1 MLIKFINNIQ
11 RRPYM
16 RSIKMFVSGLSLF
29 AFLAIFFSGCST
41 ISVNQDYDPA
51 YDFSKL
57 KTFGFIPITTEAG
70 IDQLNADR
78 LGEALKTNLTAKG
91 FTLDEKA
98 DFGIAL
104 FFTKST
110 KTDIQSTGYG
120 YGYGYGYRGYGGMGG
135 STYVT
140 QYDEGTLVVDFIDM
154 AENKLVWR
162 GIGTGVLSDNPTV
175 EERTANINNAVMQ
188 ILDQFPPTKEQK

>member
-1 MLIKFINNIQ
+1 MTMKTL
-11 RRPYM
+11 
-16 RSIKMFVSGLSLF
+16 KMFFSFSTALILSAFLF
-29 AFLAIFFSGCST
+29 AGCST

-57 KTFGFIPITTEAG
+57 KTYGFIPITSEAG

-91 FTLDEKA
+91 YTLAEKA

-110 KTDIQSTGYG
+110 KTDITTTGG
-120 YGYGYGYRGYGGMGG
+120 YGYGYGYRGYGGVGH
-135 STYVT
+135 VDVH
-140 QYDEGTLVVDFIDM
+140 QYNEGTLVIDFIDM
-154 AENKLVWR
+154 AENKLIWR
-162 GIGTGVLSDNPTV
+162 GIGSGVLSDNPTV
-175 EERTANINNAVMQ
+175 EERTANINYAVEE
-188 ILDQFPPTKEQK
+188 ILKQFPPTKEQK

>member
-1 MLIKFINNIQ
+1 MNSVKTF
-11 RRPYM
+11 
-16 RSIKMFVSGLSLF
+16 LSLTV
-29 AFLAIFFSGCST
+29 LLILSVIIMSGCST

-57 KTFGFIPITTEAG
+57 KTFGFIPITSEAG
-70 IDQLNADR
+70 IDQINADR

-91 FTLDEKA
+91 FTLAEKA

-110 KTDIQSTGYG
+110 KTDITTSGGYG
-120 YGYGYGYRGYGGMGG
+120 YGYGYGYRGYGGVGY
-135 STYVT
+135 TDIY
-140 QYDEGTLVVDFIDM
+140 QYDEGTLVIDFIDM

-162 GIGTGVLSDNPTV
+162 GIGSGVISDNPSV

-188 ILDQFPPTKEQK
+188 ILDQFPPSKTQK

>member
-1 MLIKFINNIQ
+1 
-11 RRPYM
+11 M
-16 RSIKMFVSGLSLF
+16 RSTKNSIVLFVIVTF
-29 AFLAIFFSGCST
+29 TVMFLAGCST

-57 KTFGFIPITTEAG
+57 KTFGFIPISSEAG

-78 LGEALKTNLTAKG
+78 LGEALKKNLIAKG
-91 FTLDEKA
+91 FTLAEKA

-110 KTDIQSTGYG
+110 KTQVTSSGGYG
-120 YGYGYGYRGYGGMGG
+120 YGYGYGYRGYGGVGY
-135 STYVT
+135 TDVY

-162 GIGTGVLSDNPTV
+162 GIGSGVVSDNPSV
-175 EERTANINNAVMQ
+175 EERTANINYAVEE
-188 ILDQFPPTKEQK
+188 ILKQFPPTIIK

>member
-1 MLIKFINNIQ
+1 MKKTRL
-11 RRPYM
+11 Y
-16 RSIKMFVSGLSLF
+16 LSL
-29 AFLAIFFSGCST
+29 AGLIILTGIFFVGCAT

-57 KTFGFIPITTEAG
+57 KTYGFIPITSEAG

-78 LGEALKTNLTAKG
+78 LGEAIKTNLTAKG

-98 DFGIAL
+98 DFGVAL

-110 KTDIQSTGYG
+110 KTDITTTGGYG
-120 YGYGYGYRGYGGMGG
+120 YGYGYGYRGYGGY
-135 STYVT
+135 TDVY

-154 AENKLVWR
+154 AENKLIWR
-162 GIGTGVLSDNPTV
+162 GIGSGVMSDNPSV
-175 EERTANINNAVMQ
+175 EERTANINYAISEILGAVSTHEENR
-188 ILDQFPPTKEQK
+188 IGYS

>member
-1 MLIKFINNIQ
+1 
-11 RRPYM
+11 M
-16 RSIKMFVSGLSLF
+16 RSMKNFISILSVFALSLI
-29 AFLAIFFSGCST
+29 LLSGCGTS

-51 YDFSKL
+51 YDFTKL
-57 KTFGFIPITTEAG
+57 KTFGFIPITSEAG

-91 FTLDEKA
+91 FTLSEKA

-110 KTDIQSTGYG
+110 KTDISTTGGYG
-120 YGYGYGYRGYGGMGG
+120 YGYGYGYRGYGGVGY
-135 STYVT
+135 TDIY

-154 AENKLVWR
+154 AENKLIWR
-162 GIGTGVLSDNPTV
+162 GIGSGVMSDNPSV
-175 EERTANINNAVMQ
+175 EERTANINYAVSE
-188 ILDQFPPTKEQK
+188 ILAQFPPTKKAE

>member
-1 MLIKFINNIQ
+1 MQSVKIFF
-11 RRPYM
+11 
-16 RSIKMFVSGLSLF
+16 STLSLF
-29 AFLAIFFSGCST
+29 AFAVMLFSGCSS

-57 KTFGFIPITTEAG
+57 KTFGFIPITAEAG

-78 LGEALKTNLTAKG
+78 LSTAIKTNLATKG
-91 FTLDEKA
+91 YTVSKEA
-98 DFGIAL
+98 DFGVAL
-104 FFTKST
+104 YFTKST
-110 KTDIQSTGYG
+110 KTDIQSTGG

-140 QYDEGTLVVDFIDM
+140 QYDEGTLVIDFIDV

-162 GIGTGVLSDNPTV
+162 GIGTGILDSTPSV
-175 EERTANINNAVMQ
+175 EERTEKINNAVTE
-188 ILDQFPPTKEQK
+188 ILAQFPPNKVQE